1 MHMIVAVTPAKPP
14 AINLS
19 KFADS
24 SLPDHLSSYQTI

>member
-1 MHMIVAVTPAKPP
+1 MHMIVVVTPAKAP

-24 SLPDHLSSYQTI
+24 SLPDHLKD